1 MLEGAKVEKKSSSHQ
16 EYNTPKW
23 AAIMTDVPLNPCPI
37 IIKDGLNFDLAPSGT
52 KELVDL
58 EVTVSLMS
66 FGEN

>member
-1 MLEGAKVEKKSSSHQ
+1 MLEGAKVEKESSSHQ

-37 IIKDGLNFDLAPSGT
+37 IIKDGLNFDLAPSGI

-58 EVTVSLMS
+58 
-66 FGEN
+66 